1 MTGAD
6 AAAGGLRPEGALQGR
21 IVRLEPIEE
30 RHREGLRE
38 AAERDPQIHRY
49 TTMYTLG
56 FDRWFDLAVAA
67 ENEIPFVVHVAG
79 TPVGSSRY
87 LNIEPFHRRA
97 EIGWT
102 WLERAQWG
110 TGANIETKFLLLQNA
125 FDGAGLM
132 RVEFKTDARNL
143 RVRGALL
150 GVGCTFE
157 GIFRKHMVLPDSIRD
172 SAWYAILD
180 DDWPRVKSM
189 LEAKV
194 ARHAE

>member
-1 MTGAD
+1 MHRD
-6 AAAGGLRPEGALQGR
+6 VSIDLRPDGPLDGR
-21 IVRLEPIEE
+21 IVRLEPIDE

-38 AAERDPQIHRY
+38 AAEQEPQIHRFTNLY
-49 TTMYTLG
+49 SLG
-56 FDRWFDLAVAA
+56 FDRWFDVAL
-67 ENEIPFVVHVAG
+67 ESESEIPFVVHVDG
-79 TPVGSSRY
+79 RPVGSTRY

-102 WLERAQWG
+102 WLERGQWG
-110 TGANIETKFLLLQNA
+110 TGANIEAKLLLLENA
-125 FDGAGLM
+125 FERAGLM

-150 GVGCTFE
+150 GIGGTFE

-172 SAWYAILD
+172 SAWYAIVD

-189 LEAKV
+189 LEQKV
-194 ARHAE
+194 ERHAG

>member
-1 MTGAD
+1 VHRDVSTD
-6 AAAGGLRPEGALQGR
+6 LRPDGPIDGR
-21 IVRLEPIEE
+21 IVRLEPISE

-38 AAERDPQIHRY
+38 AAEQEPQIHRF
-49 TTMYTLG
+49 TNLYTLG
-56 FDRWFDLAVAA
+56 FDRWFDVALESEA
-67 ENEIPFVVHVAG
+67 EIPFVVHVDG
-79 TPVGSSRY
+79 RPVGSTRY

-102 WLERAQWG
+102 WLERGQWG
-110 TGANIETKFLLLQNA
+110 TGANIETKLLLLQNA
-125 FDGAGLM
+125 FDRAELM

-150 GVGCTFE
+150 GIGGTFE

-172 SAWYAILD
+172 SAWYAIVD

-189 LEAKV
+189 LEQKV
-194 ARHAE
+194 ERHAG